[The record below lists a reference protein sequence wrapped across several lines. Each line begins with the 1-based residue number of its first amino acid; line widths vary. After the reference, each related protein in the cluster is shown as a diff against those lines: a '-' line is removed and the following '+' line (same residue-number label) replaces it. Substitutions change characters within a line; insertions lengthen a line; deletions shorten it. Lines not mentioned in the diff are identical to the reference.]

1 MTATQSKNRG
11 IYQVAAALLVSIVGI
26 NLFFITGVTA
36 NEVSQ
41 SEYREALL
49 DQLDYDDRLIRPS
62 EATDA
67 ENQFYDMCL
76 TNGTYNR
83 ITARGRDVVAH
94 ADNLGKLHDNDFEII
109 VFRARDCRGEVYDDR
124 DQ

>member
-36 NEVSQ
+36 NEVSH
-41 SEYREALL
+41 REALL

-62 EATDA
+62 DATDA

-109 VFRARDCRGEVYDDR
+109 VFRARDCRREVYDDR